1 MSTTNLAIAF
11 SMACQVME
19 VVAGPAA
26 AQNTA
31 TRLTN
36 RFSRCIKAASTGSVV
51 LPSILSGE
59 ANEPMLVMNDAANSI
74 NVYPGLGEK
83 INGGSANAPIAV
95 AAGASIMLF
104 PVLNSP
110 QVYPST
116 LDWRGAVIT

>member
-1 MSTTNLAIAF
+1 
-11 SMACQVME
+11 ME

-31 TRLTN
+31 TRITN
-36 RFSRCIKAASTGSVV
+36 RFTRCIKAASTGSLV
-51 LPSILSGE
+51 LPAIANGE
-59 ANEPMLVMNDAANSI
+59 ANEPVLVMNDAANSI